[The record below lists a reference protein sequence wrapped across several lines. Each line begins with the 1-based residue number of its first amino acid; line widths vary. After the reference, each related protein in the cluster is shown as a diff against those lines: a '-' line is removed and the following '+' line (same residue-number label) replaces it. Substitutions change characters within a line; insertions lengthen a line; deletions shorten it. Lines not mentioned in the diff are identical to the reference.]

1 MPLDIFISED
11 AIRVHLLQDASE
23 IIKSWV
29 QLPEIIGTQLV
40 RLRPM
45 GSPLMTS
52 EDSLKMSEKDLI
64 GNIQSV
70 GSSKTPLITTF
81 LMGSPKQ
88 LTCIEQYQS
97 NTSVAHCLDSAKCH
111 QPPKTG
117 FRWESAALIRWDLRI
132 LVETKSV
139 TRASKL
145 GLARMESPTQS

>member
-23 IIKSWV
+23 IIKSWI

-70 GSSKTPLITTF
+70 GSSTTTINNNIPD
-81 LMGSPKQ
+81 GQ
-88 LTCIEQYQS
+88 
-97 NTSVAHCLDSAKCH
+97 
-111 QPPKTG
+111 PKTTH
-117 FRWESAALIRWDLRI
+117 LY
-132 LVETKSV
+132 
-139 TRASKL
+139 
-145 GLARMESPTQS
+145 